1 MNNITDRI
9 LSMTADAALEALLAA
24 AGLASVGGMFQEE
37 EPANLY
43 EVAKNHKKEI

>member
-24 AGLASVGGMFQEE
+24 AGLASAGGAYQAE
-37 EPANLY
+37 EPENLY